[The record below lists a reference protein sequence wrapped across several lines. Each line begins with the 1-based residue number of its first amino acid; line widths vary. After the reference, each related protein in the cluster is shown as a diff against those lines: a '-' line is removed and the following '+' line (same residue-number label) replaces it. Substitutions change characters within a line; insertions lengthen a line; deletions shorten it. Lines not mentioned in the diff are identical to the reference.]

1 VLHRRQFIL
10 GPAPVQ
16 PDLGWRCE
24 ELPDGLH
31 LSVSPELPIFAIED
45 GRGRPWRLLGRA
57 VETRRGHPPPPAA
70 LSRLRDDDPSEIHR
84 HLTGRWALVGGG
96 CLHLDAC
103 ATLSGLYR
111 RAGKSTWASSSPA
124 LINELPGLDPA
135 REIAPP
141 LLGVG
146 KGMDWYPPP
155 ASRFEGVFRL
165 LPSQTLDLVSGK
177 LAQRAIPAP
186 LDPPLPYEE
195 AIERAAEIL
204 TTAVTAYAF
213 GRGDVWVPL
222 TGGYDSRLALA
233 AALAAGLEPRTY
245 TFERPRMST
254 GDRKLPPLLAER
266 VGLPH
271 RFVRPR
277 FPANGERQLSFDVHT
292 ARHTIEVDRDD
303 YARGAWDVIPSEAVL
318 LRGGVFE
325 IARGF
330 YHERFPAELPPGAA
344 GRRLLAQTFQFERF
358 HRRSAAHRLGLERY
372 LDWSNRNACPGLDW
386 RDRLF
391 MEQTVAGWLAS
402 AAQGLDLFSP
412 ELAFPANSRELLS
425 MLLSIDPALRRQSKH
440 HIDLIERMAPRLA
453 GIPFNPPQRLPRQI
467 ADVVRRELHDLAAYP
482 GKGRYV
488 AHRFRW
494 VRSRVAGNRW
504 ARE

>member
-1 VLHRRQFIL
+1 VLHRRQFVL

-16 PDLGWRCE
+16 PDRGWRRE

-31 LSVSPELPIFAIED
+31 LSVSPELPILAIED
-45 GRGRPWRLLGRA
+45 GLGRPWRLLGRA
-57 VETRRGHPPPPAA
+57 VETRRGQPLAPAA

-84 HLTGRWALVGGG
+84 HWAGRWALVGAGR
-96 CLHLDAC
+96 LHLDAC
-103 ATLSGLYR
+103 ATLSGFYR
-111 RAGKSTWASSSPA
+111 RAGDATWASSSPA

-141 LLGVG
+141 LLGIG

-165 LPSQTLDLVSGK
+165 LPSQTLDLVSGEV
-177 LAQRAIPAP
+177 ARRALPAP
-186 LDPPLPYEE
+186 LDPPPSYEE
-195 AIERAAEIL
+195 AIDRAAEIL
-204 TTAVTAYAF
+204 MTAVTAYAA
-213 GRGDVWVPL
+213 GVGDLWVPL
-222 TGGYDSRLALA
+222 TAGYDSRLALA
-233 AALAAGLEPRTY
+233 AAVAAGLEPATY

-254 GDRKLPPLLAER
+254 GDREMPPRLAQR
-266 VGLPH
+266 VGLSH
-271 RFVRPR
+271 HVVRPR

-292 ARHTIEVDRDD
+292 ARHTIEVDRDY
-303 YARGAWDVIPSEAVL
+303 YARGAWHAIPSQAIL

-372 LDWSNRNACPGLDW
+372 LEWSNQNPCPGLDW

-412 ELAFPANSRELLS
+412 ELAYPANSHQLLS
-425 MLLSIDPALRRQSKH
+425 TLLSIDPALRRESKH
-440 HIDLIERMAPRLA
+440 HVDLIERMAPMLV
-453 GIPFNPPQRLPRQI
+453 GIPFNPPERLPRQI
-467 ADVVRRELHDLAAYP
+467 TDVVRRELHDLAAYP

-488 AHRFRW
+488 AHRL
-494 VRSRVAGNRW
+494 RW
-504 ARE
+504 ARGRLARNRLARD